1 MKPGIINWPA
11 KDSSVF
17 VSVTIRIAT
26 QAITAS
32 ARSSNL
38 FLTDFIL
45 MWDITIR
52 LNFFYPYTLH
62 FLLLQ
67 SSFVVTVVIET
78 DSRIFLVLELL
89 LEVPSEEKV

>member
-1 MKPGIINWPA
+1 
-11 KDSSVF
+11 
-17 VSVTIRIAT
+17 
-26 QAITAS
+26 
-32 ARSSNL
+32 
-38 FLTDFIL
+38 

-52 LNFFYPYTLH
+52 LNFFYPYTLQ

-89 LEVPSEEKV
+89 LEVPSKEKV